1 MSKKETRPLV
11 AQEAGRMETATVTAH
26 NSYSNCSTIQNQT
39 QAIFDLLPQGE
50 ANAIRT
56 NELVR
61 LTGSRSARDLQNKIA
76 IERERGHIIL
86 SSCRNGGG
94 YYLPSDGPEGQAEIS
109 HFVATLR
116 SRALS
121 TLKAIRA
128 AKTALAQA
136 EGQITLD
143 ELEGL

>member
-1 MSKKETRPLV
+1 MSKKENTRPLM
-11 AQEAGRMETATVTAH
+11 AQETGQDKGNLSVIDCSIAEAKTQTV
-26 NSYSNCSTIQNQT
+26 
-39 QAIFDLLPQGE
+39 FDLLPKGE
-50 ANAIRT
+50 ENAIRT
-56 NELVR
+56 SELVR

-76 IERERGHIIL
+76 AEREQGHIIL

-116 SRALS
+116 SRALN
-121 TLKAIRA
+121 TLKALRA
-128 AKTALAQA
+128 AKAALAQA

-143 ELEGL
+143 DLEAV

>member
-1 MSKKETRPLV
+1 MKTKENPRRLGE
-11 AQEAGRMETATVTAH
+11 QATGKGLDNLSISQHITKQG
-26 NSYSNCSTIQNQT
+26 NG

-50 ANAIRT
+50 ENAIRT
-56 NELVR
+56 SELVR
-61 LTGSRSARDLQNKIA
+61 LTGYRSARDLQNKIA
-76 IERERGHIIL
+76 AEREQGHIIL

-116 SRALS
+116 SRALN
-121 TLKAIRA
+121 TLKALRA
-128 AKTALAQA
+128 AKAALAKA